1 MAHSD
6 TLCCAIGGAC
16 IATTLPLAKLYHLL
30 MAILSLID
38 MM

>member
-6 TLCCAIGGAC
+6 TLCCTIGGAR
-16 IATTLPLAKLYHLL
+16 IATTLLLAKLYYLL